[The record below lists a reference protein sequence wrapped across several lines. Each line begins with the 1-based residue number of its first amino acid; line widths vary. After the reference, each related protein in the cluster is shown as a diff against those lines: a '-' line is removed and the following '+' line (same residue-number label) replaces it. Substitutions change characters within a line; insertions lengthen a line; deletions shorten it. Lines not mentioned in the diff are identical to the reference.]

1 MIKNA
6 INSIAFLFCF
16 LCIFLY
22 FCGVYDE
29 TTKRMSNIDK
39 FSFLEHLN
47 EQQREAVM
55 ANENPELIVAGAGS
69 GKTRVLTYKIAY
81 LLAAGLPAYKI
92 LALTFTN
99 KAAREMKN
107 RIEKLVG
114 EDVAKNLWMGTFHS
128 VFARILRQEMRNT
141 NWPYNSDFTIYDS
154 SDSEGL
160 LKQILKEMGLKD
172 NQYYK
177 VSVVQNRISA
187 AKNSLVG
194 PDAYSNISAYLEDDK
209 LAKRP
214 LLNIIYKK
222 YSQRLIDAN
231 AMDFDDL
238 LFLMFYL
245 LQNFPEIKTK
255 YQNRFE
261 FVLVDEYQDTNYAQ
275 YQIIKLLAP
284 PANNVCVV
292 GDDAQSIY
300 SFRGA
305 DIQNIL
311 NFRRDFQNAKVYK
324 LERNYRSTKNIVDA
338 AGSLISHN
346 INQIPKHI
354 FSQNES
360 GEKVHLAPQLSD
372 RDEARFIARTIGE
385 RKKKDIRE
393 SDDFAVLY
401 RTNAQ
406 SRVLEDEMRKAGI
419 PYRIYGGLSFY
430 QRKEIKDMLA
440 YLRLAVNHKDEE
452 ALVRII
458 NTPARGIGDT
468 TVEKLRRAST
478 ERDVAVFEVAKNPML
493 FGFEGSKGA
502 MQKLTSFATMIEG
515 FTEKAQTSD
524 AYEFAKDVAS
534 ASGLVASAMLDQTP
548 EGKDRYENLQEL
560 LNGLQEF
567 VSERRNAGES
577 VSINEFLQEVSL
589 LTDQDHNQNDSTPRV
604 TLMTIHAAKGLEFPV
619 VFIAGV
625 EENLFP
631 SAFCETP
638 TEVEEERRL
647 MYVAMT
653 RAEQVCYIS
662 YCSQRFRFGTTSPA
676 SPSRFVK
683 EIDTQFV
690 DELRQVS
697 SPSWSNSFSQQL
709 RNEINSRYF
718 KYQEKPHSQPTD
730 INDFRVNHQQSRP
743 NHSDNKETSNIK
755 SQLSTADTPF
765 SIGSWVMHDRFGKG
779 KVLDAYAENGND
791 RIVIKFV
798 GESQPKTLL
807 LKFAK
812 LKAINN

>member
-1 MIKNA
+1 
-6 INSIAFLFCF
+6 
-16 LCIFLY
+16 
-22 FCGVYDE
+22 
-29 TTKRMSNIDK
+29 MSEIDK
-39 FSFLEHLN
+39 FSFLDHLN
-47 EQQREAVM
+47 VQQREAVM
-55 ANENPELIVAGAGS
+55 ANEQPQLIVAGAGS

-99 KAAREMKN
+99 KAAREMKS
-107 RIEKLVG
+107 RIENLVG
-114 EDVAKNLWMGTFHS
+114 EKEAKNLWMGTFHS
-128 VFARILRQEMRNT
+128 IFARILRQEMKNT

-154 SDSEGL
+154 GDSESL
-160 LKQILKEMGLKD
+160 LKQIIKEMGLKD

-187 AKNSLVG
+187 AKNSLVSAN
-194 PDAYSNISAYLEDDK
+194 AYSQIDSYLEADK
-209 LAKRP
+209 LSKRP
-214 LLNIIYKK
+214 LLNLIYKT
-222 YSQRLIDAN
+222 YSRRLINAN

-238 LFLMFYL
+238 LFLMYYL
-245 LQNFPEIKTK
+245 LKNFPEIKEK

-284 PANNVCVV
+284 PANHICVV

-311 NFRRDFQNAKVYK
+311 NFRQDFEDSKVYK
-324 LERNYRSTKNIVDA
+324 LERNYRSTRNIVDA
-338 AGSLISHN
+338 AGSLIAHN
-346 INQIPKHI
+346 VNQIPKHI
-354 FSQNES
+354 YSDNEI
-360 GEKVHLAPQLSD
+360 GEKVHLAHQLSD
-372 RDEARFIARTIGE
+372 REEARFITKTVLE
-385 RKKKDIRE
+385 RKN
-393 SDDFAVLY
+393 SDKRDANDFAVLY

-406 SRVLEDEMRKAGI
+406 SRVLEDEMRRAGI
-419 PYRIYGGLSFY
+419 PYRIYGSLSFY

-440 YLRLAVNHKDEE
+440 YMRLAVNQKDEE
-452 ALVRII
+452 SLIRII

-468 TVEKLRRAST
+468 TIDKLRKLAV
-478 ERDVAVFEVAKNPML
+478 ERETAIFEIARNPVQM
-493 FGFEGSKGA
+493 GFEGSKA
-502 MQKLTSFATMIEG
+502 MVKKLISFCSMIDS
-515 FTEKAQTSD
+515 FSQKAQSLN

-534 ASGLVASAMLDQTP
+534 VSGLLTAAMLDNTP

-567 VSERRNAGES
+567 VLERAAVAEQVR
-577 VSINEFLQEVSL
+577 INEFLQEVAL
-589 LTDQDHNQNDSTPRV
+589 LTDQDRNQNDSTPRV

-638 TEVEEERRL
+638 AEIEEERRL

-662 YCSQRFRFGTTSPA
+662 YCGQRFRYGAPSPA
-676 SPSRFVK
+676 SPSRFIK
-683 EIDTQFV
+683 EIDKQYV
-690 DELRQVS
+690 DELRNVS
-697 SPSWSNSFSQQL
+697 LPSWSNAFSKQL
-709 RNEINSRYF
+709 RDEINSRYSMPAL
-718 KYQEKPHSQPTD
+718 KHQTPTYASSSNTVSISNTRSKQST
-730 INDFRVNHQQSRP
+730 IN
-743 NHSDNKETSNIK
+743 
-755 SQLSTADTPF
+755 TPF
-765 SIGSWVMHDRFGKG
+765 PIGSWVMHDRFGKG
-779 KVLDAYAENGND
+779 QVQDAYSENGND
-791 RIVIKFV
+791 RVVIKFLS
-798 GESQPKTLL
+798 ESQPKTLL

-812 LKAINN
+812 LIAINK